1 MAGQII
7 NKITAGG
14 GTHLISP
21 STYFTCNT
29 AAGTAAKMAKLVDT
43 NVTDKVT
50 IEAGT
55 VIWIKFT
62 NSNSAANPTLTL
74 QNSSGT
80 NLILQDSSGT
90 TISQPISLL
99 RRDTSPIGPDAYTS
113 WWESSIIAFVFD
125 GNNWLKLNENVIDSV
140 GQTHSTSNGNYP
152 VLFSSTTA
160 TATKTSAILMSS
172 KINFNPSTGNLT
184 VTQLNGYTPSAAMAK
199 GVSNSI
205 TTTSSATLPTVS
217 AVAAYVAASC
227 PEEVVISSTTPTS
240 TATKIWVR
248 V

>member
-21 STYFTCNT
+21 STYFTCDT

-62 NSNSAANPTLTL
+62 NSNNVANPTLTL

-99 RRDTSPIGPDAYTS
+99 RRDTSAIGTDAYTS

-125 GNNWLKLNENVIDSV
+125 GTNWLKLNESVIDFV

-152 VLFSSTTA
+152 VLFSSTTT
-160 TATKTSAILMSS
+160 TATKTSATLMSS
-172 KINFNPSTGNLT
+172 KISFNPSTGNLA
-184 VTQLNGYTPSAAMAK
+184 VTSINGHGFSD
-199 GVSNSI
+199 SI

-227 PEEVVISSTTPTS
+227 PEEVVIGSTTPTS
-240 TATKIWVR
+240 TATKIWVK